1 MKDDKF
7 FDDMKKNLFKMIDK
21 ESDKSLK
28 ELQDEMEEETIEVT
42 AKDLI
47 DLHKK
52 LSKNAA
58 KGISELVLLVNDYV
72 KKNYVKKTQKS
83 TTPKG

>member
-1 MKDDKF
+1 MK
-7 FDDMKKNLFKMIDK
+7 IK
-21 ESDKSLK
+21 EVSAKAVLDSR
-28 ELQDEMEEETIEVT
+28 QEETIEVT